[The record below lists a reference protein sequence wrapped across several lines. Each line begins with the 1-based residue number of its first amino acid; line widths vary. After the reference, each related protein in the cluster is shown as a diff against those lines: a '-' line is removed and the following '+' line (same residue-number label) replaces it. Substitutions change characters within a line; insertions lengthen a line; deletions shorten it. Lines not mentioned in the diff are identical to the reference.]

1 VSIESAVRRPKPG
14 GIDLQAFLGN
24 LPMFSEMSR
33 EELDRIAAF
42 TFPSYVAKGE
52 AVFHAGD
59 PCTGFHIV
67 IYGQVKLGFNSPQ
80 GGEKVIEIIGPGQ
93 SFGEALMF
101 LEKPYIVFARSLHD
115 TMLLHVAKHCVFSEL
130 TRDPAFSR
138 KMLSGLSRRL
148 HGLVKDVEAYSLR
161 SSAERVI
168 GYLLRDEES
177 PAEVELTAG
186 KSVVASR
193 LNMTPEH
200 FSRVLHELSSAG
212 LIEVEGRT
220 VRILDLGGLR
230 GYGISQVS

>member
-1 VSIESAVRRPKPG
+1 MNNEITVRRLKPAATNV
-14 GIDLQAFLGN
+14 QALLGN

-33 EELDRIAAF
+33 EEIDRVAAF
-42 TFPSYVAKGE
+42 TLASRVAKGE

-67 IYGQVKLGFNSPQ
+67 VYGQVKLGFNSPQ
-80 GGEKVIEIIGPGQ
+80 GGEKVVEIIGPGQ

-101 LEKPYIVFARSLHD
+101 LEKPYIVFAHALHD
-115 TMLLHVAKHCVFSEL
+115 TMLLHVARHCVFSEL
-130 TRDPAFSR
+130 ARDPAFSR

-148 HGLVKDVEAYSLR
+148 HSLVKDVEAYSLR

-168 GYLLRDEES
+168 GYLLRDEDAL
-177 PAEVELTAG
+177 AEVELSAG

-200 FSRVLHELSSAG
+200 FSRVLHELSAAG
-212 LIEVEGRT
+212 LIDVDGRT
-220 VRILDLGGLR
+220 VHIRDLEGLR
-230 GYGISQVS
+230 GYQV

>member
-1 VSIESAVRRPKPG
+1 MNNDITVRQPKPAG
-14 GIDLQAFLGN
+14 ANVPALLGK
-24 LPMFSEMSR
+24 LPMFSEMSGA
-33 EELDRIAAF
+33 ELDRIAAF
-42 TFPSYVAKGE
+42 TLPCRVAKGQ

-59 PCTGFHIV
+59 PCSGFHIV
-67 IYGQVKLGFNSPQ
+67 VYGQVKLGFNSPH

-101 LEKPYIVFARSLHD
+101 LEKPYIVFARALAD

-130 TRDPAFSR
+130 AHDPAFSR

-168 GYLLRDEES
+168 GYLLRDEEA
-177 PAEVELTAG
+177 PAMIELSAG

-212 LIEVEGRT
+212 YIEVEGRT
-220 VRILDLGGLR
+220 VRILDLDGLR
-230 GYGISQVS
+230 GYRI

>member
-1 VSIESAVRRPKPG
+1 MNSNDGTVRRLKPA
-14 GIDLQAFLGN
+14 GIRVQDFLGN

-33 EELDRIAAF
+33 EELDRIAAC
-42 TFPSYVAKGE
+42 TLPSYVAKAE

-67 IYGQVKLGFNSPQ
+67 VYGQVKLGFNSPQ
-80 GGEKVIEIIGPGQ
+80 GGEKVVEIIGPGQ

-101 LEKPYIVFARSLHD
+101 LEKPYIVFAHALSD
-115 TMLLHVAKHCVFSEL
+115 TMLLHVAKQGVFSEL
-130 TRDPAFSR
+130 ARDPAFCR

-148 HGLVKDVEAYSLR
+148 HSLVKDVEAYSLR

-168 GYLLRDEES
+168 GYLLRDEAA
-177 PAEVELTAG
+177 PAEVELSAG

-200 FSRVLHELSSAG
+200 FSRVLHELSAAG
-212 LIEVEGRT
+212 LIQVDGRT
-220 VRILDLGGLR
+220 VRILDADGLR
-230 GYGISQVS
+230 AYRV